1 MFMANSALAHFNNSR
16 RRVNL
21 CAQEGGG
28 ACCHYVGMMPHW
40 RAKGGQKKKFK
51 FIGNGAATGHTHNT
65 NTHILYTSVA
75 QNQISVSWREGK

>member
-1 MFMANSALAHFNNSR
+1 
-16 RRVNL
+16 
-21 CAQEGGG
+21 
-28 ACCHYVGMMPHW
+28 MMPLCW
-40 RAKGGQKKKFK
+40 YDASLESERRPKKKFK